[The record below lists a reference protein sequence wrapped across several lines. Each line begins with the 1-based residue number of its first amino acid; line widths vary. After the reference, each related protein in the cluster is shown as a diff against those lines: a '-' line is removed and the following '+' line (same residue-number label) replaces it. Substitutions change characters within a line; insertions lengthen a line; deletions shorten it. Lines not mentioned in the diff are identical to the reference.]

1 MLMTELRKRFIK
13 DVKTKTATELP
24 VVAVKLPIKEIIA
37 EKVEL
42 MEGLIER
49 DEEVVNKQR
58 AERVEEGV
66 YKNE

>member
-13 DVKTKTATELP
+13 DVKTKTAPELP
-24 VVAVKLPIKEIIA
+24 VVVVKLPIKEIIA